1 MPATIRE
8 RLARHRENPSC
19 SSCHAVIDP
28 TRPTTNKNVILG
40 TTIQNVVPI
49 LTLQTVNA
57 ISTKDRVSAT
67 ATAKQTVIAQSAIDE
82 DRCEVS
88 VAAVYAVIPSATKCH
103 FDTKDAQCRRVGIRQ
118 PNLIEAL
125 STRNTLYSVK

>member
-1 MPATIRE
+1 M
-8 RLARHRENPSC
+8 
-19 SSCHAVIDP
+19 HAVSA
-28 TRPTTNKNVILG
+28 G
-40 TTIQNVVPI
+40 TTDQRVIAITTKKGIRTRTTFQKIVPI

-67 ATAKQTVIAQSAIDE
+67 TTAKQTVIAQSAIDE

-88 VAAVYAVIPSATKCH
+88 VAAVYAVIPSPTKCH
-103 FDTKDAQCRRVGIRQ
+103 FDTRDTHCRRVGIRQ

-125 STRNTLYSVK
+125 SARNSLYTVK